1 MYIYGVCN
9 TPTPNKE
16 KRKKVYSQSSHNM
29 FPKSWTKWRKWCNI
43 KGRIRAFASILLQST
58 NSSIRRWYS
67 GRLFMYV
74 SATYMIHNKISV
86 IYVRF
91 IYLVENKNIKFTKEF
106 FDLSEDSSF
115 DISFFPF
122 LDKTSRSLLFLA
134 ETIFP
139 LFLSRTCWLL

>member
-1 MYIYGVCN
+1 
-9 TPTPNKE
+9 
-16 KRKKVYSQSSHNM
+16 
-29 FPKSWTKWRKWCNI
+29 
-43 KGRIRAFASILLQST
+43 
-58 NSSIRRWYS
+58 
-67 GRLFMYV
+67 
-74 SATYMIHNKISV
+74 MIHNKISV

-91 IYLVENKNIKFTKEF
+91 IFLVENKNIKFTKEF

-139 LFLSRTCWLL
+139 LFDLV